1 MIIVAFFYIKN
12 NLKKLEI
19 KSKIGHKIENSAS
32 LLNSLGYEYIINFEE
47 RSLKQWNIKNQELKN
62 NLEQYLKITSDK
74 REIEI
79 VTNMIKNYNNVNEYF
94 SSILNL
100 IQRNNFEKQSRLSK
114 RLQSFLLLNLQ
125 YIINDGFELTKNIE
139 IEQWKTIFNGFVMIL
154 ALYVLFSSTI
164 FLISFFINNRIS
176 KSFLSLHEGVKLV
189 GDGNLKYQFE
199 VYLSDEIADLAN
211 AFNIMTL
218 KLEKFYT
225 ELERSN
231 KELEDFAYIASHD
244 LQEPLRKISSFSDL
258 LKDEESKTLSDSG
271 KDYIDRMQKS
281 AERMSQ
287 LIEDLL
293 SFSRVTT
300 KAKPFQQVD
309 LNKTLEDVLFNL
321 EKRIN
326 DTSAKIERESLPLIE
341 AEQSQMRQLF
351 QNLLGNAIKFHKPDV
366 PPVISV
372 KSVMINE
379 NNYQITVKDNGI
391 GFDEQYIDRIFKPFE
406 RLHGKGRYEG
416 TGIGLA
422 ICQKIVNRHFGTI
435 TAKSSEGNGASFI
448 ITLPIKQ
455 SNTERK

>member
-1 MIIVAFFYIKN
+1 
-12 NLKKLEI
+12 
-19 KSKIGHKIENSAS
+19 
-32 LLNSLGYEYIINFEE
+32 
-47 RSLKQWNIKNQELKN
+47 
-62 NLEQYLKITSDK
+62 
-74 REIEI
+74 
-79 VTNMIKNYNNVNEYF
+79 
-94 SSILNL
+94 
-100 IQRNNFEKQSRLSK
+100 
-114 RLQSFLLLNLQ
+114 
-125 YIINDGFELTKNIE
+125 YIINDGFELTNNIL
-139 IEQWKTIFNGFVMIL
+139 IEQWKTIFNGFVMML
-154 ALYVLFSSTI
+154 ALYTIFSSII
-164 FLISFFINNRIS
+164 FFISFFINNRIS
-176 KSFLSLHEGVKLV
+176 KSFLSLNEGVKLV

-199 VYLSDEIADLAN
+199 VYSYDEIADLAK

-218 KLEKFYT
+218 KLEKNYT

-258 LKDEESKTLSDSG
+258 LKDEESETLSDSG